1 MLYYLTSMRPKQFI
15 KNSFVFVG
23 IVFSGNLLNIS
34 MLAKVTAA
42 FLVFCLISGA
52 VYLINDI
59 VDIEK
64 DRRHPQKKNRP
75 LAAGLISAGGAATAA
90 ALISAAALIY
100 AFALSPALG
109 IITTV
114 YLALMILY
122 SFYLKNIIILD
133 VFTIA
138 TGFVLRVVAGTE
150 VISIYL
156 SPWAVM
162 CTFFLA
168 LFLALGKRRSEKIIL
183 GGNASSHRVSLDLY
197 TLPLLDQMISVVTTS
212 TIVSYF
218 LYTFKYGQSLSSFLS
233 VPFVLLGLFRYLYLV
248 YADNSGGSPEETV
261 IKDRPLQISLLLWM
275 GASLINLY

>member
-183 GGNASSHRVSLDLY
+183 GGNASSHRVSLDSY